1 MKAVRVRFVVLFTFS
16 ILFICSVAAAQSNH
30 SQSGGPAQGS
40 LAVTVTVVP
49 SVWLDMSS
57 GKQEVVVANSS
68 ADPKESFSHRIELP
82 KNKILSMRS
91 QKRSPT
97 DAQKSVSRDMPRAQ
111 QPENKN
117 DAALQ
122 FSFPSPDKFE
132 VRKETVV
139 MDVSEGEKMKRR
151 PVTVTTVVP
160 Q

>member
-1 MKAVRVRFVVLFTFS
+1 
-16 ILFICSVAAAQSNH
+16 
-30 SQSGGPAQGS
+30 
-40 LAVTVTVVP
+40 
-49 SVWLDMSS
+49 
-57 GKQEVVVANSS
+57 
-68 ADPKESFSHRIELP
+68 
-82 KNKILSMRS
+82 
-91 QKRSPT
+91 
-97 DAQKSVSRDMPRAQ
+97 MPRAQ